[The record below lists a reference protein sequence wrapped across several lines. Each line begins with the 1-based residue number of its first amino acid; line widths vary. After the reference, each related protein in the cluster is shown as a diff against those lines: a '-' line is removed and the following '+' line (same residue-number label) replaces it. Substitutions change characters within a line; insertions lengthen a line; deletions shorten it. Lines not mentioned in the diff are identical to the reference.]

1 MKAVVKASRVGN
13 QTEQVR
19 REKKDVGISKR
30 KKKGGKN
37 ELRRDEKSK
46 FG

>member
-19 REKKDVGISKR
+19 REKKDVGTSKR
-30 KKKGGKN
+30 KKKGEKN
-37 ELRRDEKSK
+37 ETKE
-46 FG
+46 G